1 MARRICIT
9 LDWQNLA
16 DRDRLFRG
24 VEIADRIGVDT
35 VWVAEAWGRDAFS
48 ILTLLAERT
57 KRIKLGTGIV
67 NVYSRTPAA
76 LAQHFATL
84 DELSG
89 GRAIAGFGTSGPQ
102 VIEHFHGVPFK
113 PTLARMR
120 ETIEIFNALVAGRPL
135 HHHGEVF
142 HLDRGFTLRFKPVR
156 EHIPVWIASPNPRSL
171 DLTAKLA
178 DGWMPIMIPQGQLE
192 AEIAAFR
199 SRLVAAG
206 RPADAV
212 AVRSPDRVVVALEDP
227 RRARRQA
234 AGSLAFYIARMGTF
248 YGAQLERFGHGE
260 AVAAVRRAWNENGAE
275 AGIDAVPDEL
285 LDQITTVGSV
295 AECAARIDAE
305 HRSGVD
311 MHNVTV
317 QSRSEAD
324 LERALGDLVGA

>member
-1 MARRICIT
+1 MILHDVELERLCREEALIVGWEPELINPASIDVR
-9 LDWQNLA
+9 LG
-16 DRDRLFRG
+16 DRVM
-24 VEIADRIGVDT
+24 VENPKHAQLEI
-35 VWVAEAWGRDAFS
+35 
-48 ILTLLAERT
+48 
-57 KRIKLGTGIV
+57 TGIDQRSKADPFWLQPGGFV
-67 NVYSRTPAA
+67 
-76 LAQHFATL
+76 LA
-84 DELSG
+84 
-89 GRAIAGFGTSGPQ
+89 
-102 VIEHFHGVPFK
+102 
-113 PTLARMR
+113 

-156 EHIPVWIASPNPRSL
+156 EHIPVWIASLNPRSL

-199 SRLVAAG
+199 SRVVAAG

>member
-1 MARRICIT
+1 LARRICIT
-9 LDWQNLA
+9 LDWQNLN
-16 DRDRLFRG
+16 DRERLFRG
-24 VEIADRIGVDT
+24 VEIADRVGVDT
-35 VWVAEAWGRDAFS
+35 VWVAEAWGRDAFT

-57 KRIKLGTGIV
+57 RNIKLGTGIV

-120 ETIEIFNALVAGRPL
+120 ETIQIFDTLIAGRPL
-135 HHHGEVF
+135 KHHGKVF

-156 EHIPVWIASPNPRSL
+156 EHIPVWVASLNPKSL
-171 DLTAKLA
+171 DLTAELA
-178 DGWMPIMIPQGQLE
+178 DGWMPIMIPERHLA
-192 AEIAAFR
+192 AEIRSFR
-199 SRLVAAG
+199 DRVVRAG

-212 AVRSPDRVVVALEDP
+212 AVRSPDRVVVAPDDRP
-227 RRARRQA
+227 RARRQA

-260 AVAAVRRAWNENGAE
+260 AVAAVRRAWNEKGAD
-275 AGIDAVPDEL
+275 AGIDAVPDDL
-285 LDQITTVGSV
+285 LDQVTTVGTV

-305 HRSGVD
+305 HACGVD
-311 MHNVTV
+311 MHNVSV
-317 QSRSEAD
+317 QTRSDAE
-324 LERALGDLVGA
+324 LERTLGELVAG